1 MPDYFIAL
9 VSQYSGAL
17 NQEQAERYARSII
30 SAWYFSSDEANRK
43 KLISLL
49 PDYLRPKKNLFF
61 NSVRYKSRVSQ
72 DDIFFTRLMI
82 DLSKTDQD
90 EVAHI
95 IKGVM
100 KSLKVVSSQSSRFAY
115 HELFTSKKLQQMFLE
130 A

>member
-9 VSQYSGAL
+9 ISQYSGAL
-17 NQEQAERYARSII
+17 NQEQAERFARSII
-30 SAWYFSSDEANRK
+30 DAWYFSSDEDSRK
-43 KLISLL
+43 KLQKLL
-49 PDYLRPKKNLFF
+49 PDYLKPKKNLFF
-61 NSVRYKSRVSQ
+61 NSIRQRSKISQ

-90 EVAHI
+90 EVVQI

-100 KSLKVVSSQSSRFAY
+100 KSLKVVSSQSSKFAY
-115 HELFTSKKLQQMFLE
+115 SNLFSSKKLQKIFIE